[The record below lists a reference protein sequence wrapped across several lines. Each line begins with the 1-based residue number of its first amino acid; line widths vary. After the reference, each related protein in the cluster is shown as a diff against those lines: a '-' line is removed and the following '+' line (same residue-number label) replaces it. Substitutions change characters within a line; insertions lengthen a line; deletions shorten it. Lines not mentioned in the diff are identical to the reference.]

1 MEKNVDSKGRWR
13 NRNVGFRVSE
23 EEAKLLDD
31 LVELSG
37 LAKQDYILR
46 RLLNREVVV
55 QGNPKVFKAL
65 KNQMTQIYEELKRLE
80 SVSDDN
86 KELLIVVEM
95 VAKIMKGMVNEYD
108 VSGDDVSDNI
118 RTIKSIPLELYG
130 QNIPSRFEIRGEVI
144 LPKQSKNQIKKR
156 NHQ

>member
-1 MEKNVDSKGRWR
+1 MEKSLDAKGRWR

-23 EEAKLLDD
+23 EEAKLLDN

-65 KNQMTQIYEELKRLE
+65 KNQMTQMYEELKRLE

-86 KELLIVVEM
+86 EELLIVVEM
-95 VAKIMKGMVNEYD
+95 VATIMKGMVNEYD
-108 VSGDDVSDNI
+108 G
-118 RTIKSIPLELYG
+118 
-130 QNIPSRFEIRGEVI
+130 
-144 LPKQSKNQIKKR
+144 
-156 NHQ
+156 

>member
-65 KNQMTQIYEELKRLE
+65 KHQMTQIYEELKRLE
-80 SVSDDN
+80 AVSDDN
-86 KELLIVVEM
+86 EELLIVVEM
-95 VAKIMKGMVNEYD
+95 VATIMKGMVNEYE
-108 VSGDDVSDNI
+108 G
-118 RTIKSIPLELYG
+118 
-130 QNIPSRFEIRGEVI
+130 
-144 LPKQSKNQIKKR
+144 
-156 NHQ
+156 

>member
-1 MEKNVDSKGRWR
+1 MEKSLDAKGRWR
-13 NRNVGFRVSE
+13 NRNVGFRASE

-86 KELLIVVEM
+86 EELLIVVEM
-95 VAKIMKGMVNEYD
+95 VATIMKGMVNEYD
-108 VSGDDVSDNI
+108 G
-118 RTIKSIPLELYG
+118 
-130 QNIPSRFEIRGEVI
+130 
-144 LPKQSKNQIKKR
+144 
-156 NHQ
+156 

>member
-65 KNQMTQIYEELKRLE
+65 KHQMTQIYEELKRLE
-80 SVSDDN
+80 AVSNDN
-86 KELLIVVEM
+86 EELLIVVEM
-95 VAKIMKGMVNEYD
+95 VTTIMKGMVNEYE
-108 VSGDDVSDNI
+108 G
-118 RTIKSIPLELYG
+118 
-130 QNIPSRFEIRGEVI
+130 
-144 LPKQSKNQIKKR
+144 
-156 NHQ
+156 

>member
-1 MEKNVDSKGRWR
+1 MEKSLDAKGRWR

-23 EEAKLLDD
+23 EEAKLLDN

-86 KELLIVVEM
+86 EELLIVVEM
-95 VAKIMKGMVNEYD
+95 VATIMKGMMNEFD
-108 VSGDDVSDNI
+108 G
-118 RTIKSIPLELYG
+118 
-130 QNIPSRFEIRGEVI
+130 
-144 LPKQSKNQIKKR
+144 
-156 NHQ
+156 

>member
-1 MEKNVDSKGRWR
+1 MEKSLDAKGRWR
-13 NRNVGFRVSE
+13 KRNVGFRVSE
-23 EEAKLLDD
+23 EEAKLLDN

-86 KELLIVVEM
+86 EELLIVVEM

-108 VSGDDVSDNI
+108 G
-118 RTIKSIPLELYG
+118 
-130 QNIPSRFEIRGEVI
+130 
-144 LPKQSKNQIKKR
+144 
-156 NHQ
+156 

>member
-1 MEKNVDSKGRWR
+1 MEKSLDAKGRWR

-86 KELLIVVEM
+86 EELLIVVEM
-95 VAKIMKGMVNEYD
+95 VAKIMKGLVNEYD
-108 VSGDDVSDNI
+108 G
-118 RTIKSIPLELYG
+118 
-130 QNIPSRFEIRGEVI
+130 
-144 LPKQSKNQIKKR
+144 
-156 NHQ
+156 

>member
-1 MEKNVDSKGRWR
+1 MEKSLDAKGRWR

-65 KNQMTQIYEELKRLE
+65 KHQMTQIYEELKRLE
-80 SVSDDN
+80 KVSNDN
-86 KELLIVVEM
+86 EELIIVVEM
-95 VAKIMKGMVNEYD
+95 IATIMKGMVNEYD
-108 VSGDDVSDNI
+108 G
-118 RTIKSIPLELYG
+118 
-130 QNIPSRFEIRGEVI
+130 
-144 LPKQSKNQIKKR
+144 
-156 NHQ
+156 

>member
-1 MEKNVDSKGRWR
+1 MEKNLDTKGRWR

-65 KNQMTQIYEELKRLE
+65 KHQMARIYEELKRLE
-80 SVSDDN
+80 IFSDEN
-86 KELLIVVEM
+86 EELLIVVEM
-95 VAKIMKGMVNEYD
+95 VATIMKGMVNEYD
-108 VSGDDVSDNI
+108 
-118 RTIKSIPLELYG
+118 E
-130 QNIPSRFEIRGEVI
+130 
-144 LPKQSKNQIKKR
+144 
-156 NHQ
+156 

>member
-1 MEKNVDSKGRWR
+1 MEKRLDNEGRWR

-23 EEAKLLDD
+23 EEARLLDD

-65 KNQMTQIYEELKRLE
+65 KHQMAQIYEELKRLE
-80 SVSDDN
+80 TFSDEN
-86 KELLIVVEM
+86 EELLIVLEM
-95 VAKIMKGMVNEYD
+95 VATIMKGMVNEYD
-108 VSGDDVSDNI
+108 
-118 RTIKSIPLELYG
+118 E
-130 QNIPSRFEIRGEVI
+130 
-144 LPKQSKNQIKKR
+144 
-156 NHQ
+156 

>member
-1 MEKNVDSKGRWR
+1 MEKSFDAKGRWR

-23 EEAKLLDD
+23 EEAKQLDN

-37 LAKQDYILR
+37 LTKQDYILR

-86 KELLIVVEM
+86 EELLFVVEM
-95 VAKIMKGMVNEYD
+95 VATIMKGD
-108 VSGDDVSDNI
+108 
-118 RTIKSIPLELYG
+118 
-130 QNIPSRFEIRGEVI
+130 GE
-144 LPKQSKNQIKKR
+144 
-156 NHQ
+156 

>member
-37 LAKQDYILR
+37 LAKQDYIMR

-65 KNQMTQIYEELKRLE
+65 KHQMTQIYEELKRLE
-80 SVSDDN
+80 KVSNDN
-86 KELLIVVEM
+86 EELIIVVEM
-95 VAKIMKGMVNEYD
+95 IATIMKGMVNEYD
-108 VSGDDVSDNI
+108 G
-118 RTIKSIPLELYG
+118 
-130 QNIPSRFEIRGEVI
+130 
-144 LPKQSKNQIKKR
+144 
-156 NHQ
+156 

>member
-1 MEKNVDSKGRWR
+1 MEKSLDAKGRWR

-23 EEAKLLDD
+23 EEAKLLDN

-65 KNQMTQIYEELKRLE
+65 KHQMTQIYEELKRLE
-80 SVSDDN
+80 AVSNDN
-86 KELLIVVEM
+86 EELLIVVEM
-95 VAKIMKGMVNEYD
+95 IATIMKGMVNEYE
-108 VSGDDVSDNI
+108 G
-118 RTIKSIPLELYG
+118 
-130 QNIPSRFEIRGEVI
+130 
-144 LPKQSKNQIKKR
+144 
-156 NHQ
+156 

>member
-1 MEKNVDSKGRWR
+1 MEKSLDAKGRWR

-86 KELLIVVEM
+86 EELLFVVEM
-95 VAKIMKGMVNEYD
+95 VATIMKGD
-108 VSGDDVSDNI
+108 
-118 RTIKSIPLELYG
+118 
-130 QNIPSRFEIRGEVI
+130 GE
-144 LPKQSKNQIKKR
+144 
-156 NHQ
+156 

>member
-1 MEKNVDSKGRWR
+1 MEKSLDPKGRWR

-65 KNQMTQIYEELKRLE
+65 KHQMTRIYEELKRLE

-86 KELLIVVEM
+86 EELLIAVEM
-95 VAKIMKGMVNEYD
+95 VATIMKGMVNEYD
-108 VSGDDVSDNI
+108 
-118 RTIKSIPLELYG
+118 E
-130 QNIPSRFEIRGEVI
+130 
-144 LPKQSKNQIKKR
+144 
-156 NHQ
+156 

>member
-1 MEKNVDSKGRWR
+1 MEKNLDTKGRWR

-65 KNQMTQIYEELKRLE
+65 KHQMTRIYEELKRLE

-86 KELLIVVEM
+86 EEILIAVEM
-95 VAKIMKGMVNEYD
+95 FATIMKGMVNEYD
-108 VSGDDVSDNI
+108 G
-118 RTIKSIPLELYG
+118 
-130 QNIPSRFEIRGEVI
+130 
-144 LPKQSKNQIKKR
+144 
-156 NHQ
+156 

>member
-1 MEKNVDSKGRWR
+1 MEKSLDAKGRWR

-23 EEAKLLDD
+23 EEAKLLDN

-37 LAKQDYILR
+37 LTKQDYILR

-86 KELLIVVEM
+86 EELLIVVEM

-108 VSGDDVSDNI
+108 G
-118 RTIKSIPLELYG
+118 
-130 QNIPSRFEIRGEVI
+130 
-144 LPKQSKNQIKKR
+144 
-156 NHQ
+156 

>member
-1 MEKNVDSKGRWR
+1 MEKNLDAKGRWR

-23 EEAKLLDD
+23 EEAKLLDN

-86 KELLIVVEM
+86 EELLFVVEM
-95 VAKIMKGMVNEYD
+95 VATIMKGD
-108 VSGDDVSDNI
+108 
-118 RTIKSIPLELYG
+118 
-130 QNIPSRFEIRGEVI
+130 GE
-144 LPKQSKNQIKKR
+144 
-156 NHQ
+156 

>member
-1 MEKNVDSKGRWR
+1 MEKSLDAKGRWR

-23 EEAKLLDD
+23 EEAKLLDN

-95 VAKIMKGMVNEYD
+95 VATTM
-108 VSGDDVSDNI
+108 
-118 RTIKSIPLELYG
+118 
-130 QNIPSRFEIRGEVI
+130 
-144 LPKQSKNQIKKR
+144 
-156 NHQ
+156 

>member
-1 MEKNVDSKGRWR
+1 M
-13 NRNVGFRVSE
+13 
-23 EEAKLLDD
+23 LDD

-65 KNQMTQIYEELKRLE
+65 KNQMIQIYEELKRLE

-86 KELLIVVEM
+86 EELLIVVEM
-95 VAKIMKGMVNEYD
+95 VATIMEGMVNEYD
-108 VSGDDVSDNI
+108 G
-118 RTIKSIPLELYG
+118 
-130 QNIPSRFEIRGEVI
+130 
-144 LPKQSKNQIKKR
+144 
-156 NHQ
+156 

>member
-1 MEKNVDSKGRWR
+1 MEKSLDAKGRWR

-86 KELLIVVEM
+86 EELLIVVEM
-95 VAKIMKGMVNEYD
+95 VAK
-108 VSGDDVSDNI
+108 
-118 RTIKSIPLELYG
+118 
-130 QNIPSRFEIRGEVI
+130 
-144 LPKQSKNQIKKR
+144 
-156 NHQ
+156 

>member
-1 MEKNVDSKGRWR
+1 MEKSLDAKGRWR

-86 KELLIVVEM
+86 EELLIVVEM
-95 VAKIMKGMVNEYD
+95 VAKIMKGTVNEYD
-108 VSGDDVSDNI
+108 G
-118 RTIKSIPLELYG
+118 
-130 QNIPSRFEIRGEVI
+130 
-144 LPKQSKNQIKKR
+144 
-156 NHQ
+156 

>member
-1 MEKNVDSKGRWR
+1 MEKSLDTKGRWR

-23 EEAKLLDD
+23 EEAKLLDN

-86 KELLIVVEM
+86 EELLIVVEM
-95 VAKIMKGMVNEYD
+95 VATIMKGMANEYD
-108 VSGDDVSDNI
+108 G
-118 RTIKSIPLELYG
+118 
-130 QNIPSRFEIRGEVI
+130 
-144 LPKQSKNQIKKR
+144 
-156 NHQ
+156 

>member
-1 MEKNVDSKGRWR
+1 MEKSLDAKGRWR

-86 KELLIVVEM
+86 EQLLIVVEM
-95 VAKIMKGMVNEYD
+95 VATIMKGMVNEYD
-108 VSGDDVSDNI
+108 G
-118 RTIKSIPLELYG
+118 
-130 QNIPSRFEIRGEVI
+130 
-144 LPKQSKNQIKKR
+144 
-156 NHQ
+156 

>member
-1 MEKNVDSKGRWR
+1 MEKSLDAKGRWR

-65 KNQMTQIYEELKRLE
+65 KNQMIQIYEELKRLE

-86 KELLIVVEM
+86 EELLIVVEM
-95 VAKIMKGMVNEYD
+95 VATIMKGMVNEYD
-108 VSGDDVSDNI
+108 G
-118 RTIKSIPLELYG
+118 
-130 QNIPSRFEIRGEVI
+130 
-144 LPKQSKNQIKKR
+144 
-156 NHQ
+156 

>member
-1 MEKNVDSKGRWR
+1 MEKSLDDKGRWR

-23 EEAKLLDD
+23 EEAKLLDN

-86 KELLIVVEM
+86 EELLIVVEM
-95 VAKIMKGMVNEYD
+95 VATIMEGMVNEYD
-108 VSGDDVSDNI
+108 
-118 RTIKSIPLELYG
+118 E
-130 QNIPSRFEIRGEVI
+130 
-144 LPKQSKNQIKKR
+144 
-156 NHQ
+156 

>member
-65 KNQMTQIYEELKRLE
+65 KHQMTQIYKELKRLE
-80 SVSDDN
+80 AVSNDN
-86 KELLIVVEM
+86 EELLIVVEM
-95 VAKIMKGMVNEYD
+95 VATIMKGMVNEYN
-108 VSGDDVSDNI
+108 G
-118 RTIKSIPLELYG
+118 
-130 QNIPSRFEIRGEVI
+130 
-144 LPKQSKNQIKKR
+144 
-156 NHQ
+156 

>member
-1 MEKNVDSKGRWR
+1 MEKSLDAKGRWR

-80 SVSDDN
+80 SVNDDN
-86 KELLIVVEM
+86 EELLIVVEM

-108 VSGDDVSDNI
+108 G
-118 RTIKSIPLELYG
+118 
-130 QNIPSRFEIRGEVI
+130 
-144 LPKQSKNQIKKR
+144 
-156 NHQ
+156 

>member
-1 MEKNVDSKGRWR
+1 MEKNLDTKGRWR

-23 EEAKLLDD
+23 EEAKLLDE

-86 KELLIVVEM
+86 EELLMVVEM
-95 VAKIMKGMVNEYD
+95 VATIMKGMVNEYD
-108 VSGDDVSDNI
+108 G
-118 RTIKSIPLELYG
+118 
-130 QNIPSRFEIRGEVI
+130 
-144 LPKQSKNQIKKR
+144 
-156 NHQ
+156 

>member
-1 MEKNVDSKGRWR
+1 M
-13 NRNVGFRVSE
+13 
-23 EEAKLLDD
+23 
-31 LVELSG
+31 ELSG

-86 KELLIVVEM
+86 EELFIVVEM
-95 VAKIMKGMVNEYD
+95 VATIMKGMVNEYD
-108 VSGDDVSDNI
+108 G
-118 RTIKSIPLELYG
+118 
-130 QNIPSRFEIRGEVI
+130 
-144 LPKQSKNQIKKR
+144 
-156 NHQ
+156 

>member
-1 MEKNVDSKGRWR
+1 MEKSLDAKGRWR

-23 EEAKLLDD
+23 EEAKLLDN

-65 KNQMTQIYEELKRLE
+65 KNQMTQMYEELKRLE

-86 KELLIVVEM
+86 EQLLIVVEM
-95 VAKIMKGMVNEYD
+95 VATIMKGMVNEYD
-108 VSGDDVSDNI
+108 G
-118 RTIKSIPLELYG
+118 
-130 QNIPSRFEIRGEVI
+130 
-144 LPKQSKNQIKKR
+144 
-156 NHQ
+156 

>member
-1 MEKNVDSKGRWR
+1 MEKNLDAKGRRR

-23 EEAKLLDD
+23 EEAKLLDN

-86 KELLIVVEM
+86 EELLIVVEM
-95 VAKIMKGMVNEYD
+95 VAKIMKGMANEYD
-108 VSGDDVSDNI
+108 G
-118 RTIKSIPLELYG
+118 
-130 QNIPSRFEIRGEVI
+130 
-144 LPKQSKNQIKKR
+144 
-156 NHQ
+156 

>member
-86 KELLIVVEM
+86 EELLIVVEM

-108 VSGDDVSDNI
+108 V
-118 RTIKSIPLELYG
+118 
-130 QNIPSRFEIRGEVI
+130 
-144 LPKQSKNQIKKR
+144 
-156 NHQ
+156 

>member
-1 MEKNVDSKGRWR
+1 MEKSLDAKGRWR

-23 EEAKLLDD
+23 EEAKLLDN

-55 QGNPKVFKAL
+55 QGNPKVIKAL

-86 KELLIVVEM
+86 EELLIVVEM
-95 VAKIMKGMVNEYD
+95 VAKIMKGMANEYD
-108 VSGDDVSDNI
+108 G
-118 RTIKSIPLELYG
+118 
-130 QNIPSRFEIRGEVI
+130 
-144 LPKQSKNQIKKR
+144 
-156 NHQ
+156 